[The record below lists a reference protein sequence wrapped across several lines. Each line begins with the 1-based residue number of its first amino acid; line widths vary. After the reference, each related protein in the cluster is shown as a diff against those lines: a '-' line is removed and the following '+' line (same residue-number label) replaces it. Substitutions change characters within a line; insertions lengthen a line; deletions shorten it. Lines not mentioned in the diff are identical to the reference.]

1 MQVYSEAV
9 SKSVEHNKYYIVFEK
24 SSDSITANRINNMNL
39 LEIENVDSDL
49 TRLKLVS
56 NHPSLINT
64 CFAKT
69 YLNL

>member
-9 SKSVEHNKYYIVFEK
+9 SKCVEHNKYYIVFEK

-39 LEIENVDSDL
+39 LNESENVDSDL

-64 CFAKT
+64 CFC
-69 YLNL
+69 